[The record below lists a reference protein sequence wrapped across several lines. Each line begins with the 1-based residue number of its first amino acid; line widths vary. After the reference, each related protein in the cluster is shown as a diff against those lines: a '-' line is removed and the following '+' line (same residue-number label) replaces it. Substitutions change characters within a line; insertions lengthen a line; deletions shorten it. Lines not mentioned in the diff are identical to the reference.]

1 MHYSCILVTQPSKNE
16 PVGPTEVVKTEP
28 GVEFLVEP
36 EENQGKQLSMILCT
50 YLILF
55 SLVISFGYY
64 WVIYIM
70 LSIAFLYLFYAFT
83 ILDLLY
89 PCPCHS

>member
-16 PVGPTEVVKTEP
+16 PVGPIEVVKTEP

-55 SLVISFGYY
+55 SVVISFE
-64 WVIYIM
+64 
-70 LSIAFLYLFYAFT
+70 SITRVGLGPMIFENLN
-83 ILDLLY
+83 
-89 PCPCHS
+89 